1 MGYCDSTST
10 SSSIRTLEKSEFT
23 MIHGAEQSD
32 RELAQSVMS
41 FCISEIDNLGG
52 DIMTVNQALLNL
64 DQALQ
69 QVQRTIHTHPDRV
82 LCAWLRSTY
91 VVRRDLPTWQPLLF
105 SVMEVLT
112 QRGGAGRAND
122 LLIGLGSQK

>member
-1 MGYCDSTST
+1 
-10 SSSIRTLEKSEFT
+10 

-41 FCISEIDNLGG
+41 FCISEINNLGG